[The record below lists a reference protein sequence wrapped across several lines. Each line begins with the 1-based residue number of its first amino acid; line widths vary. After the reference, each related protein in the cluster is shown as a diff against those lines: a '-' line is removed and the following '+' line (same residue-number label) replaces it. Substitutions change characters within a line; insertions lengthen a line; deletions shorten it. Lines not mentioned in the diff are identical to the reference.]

1 MSNINKNEV
10 IQWAGAVFI
19 IAMHVGNAIGPS
31 AYPYTLIAAVL
42 GTACFMLWSFR
53 VANRPQLLVNV
64 VAMSILTVGL
74 FKAFG

>member
-1 MSNINKNEV
+1 MNDR
-10 IQWAGAVFI
+10 IQWTGAVFI
-19 IAMHVGNAIGPS
+19 IAMHVGNAIGPA

-42 GTACFMLWSFR
+42 GTVCFMLWSFR
-53 VANRPQLLVNV
+53 VRNRPQLLVNL